1 MAEPDWSLWRTFLAV
16 MEAGSLSGAARSLGV
31 AQPTVGRQIEALEA
45 SLSGEPLFTR
55 SQAGFTP
62 TRAAKALEP
71 HARAMAAAAQT
82 LARTAAG
89 DVSNMSGV
97 VRVSASDVV
106 GAEVLPPILAR
117 FREDWPKIDIEL
129 NLSNRQEDLLR
140 RDADI
145 AVRMARPTQ
154 DALLA
159 RRIGT
164 IRLDFHGHRSYLQ
177 KHGVPRSFDDLL
189 GHTLIGFDRIMTEVS
204 GIRDLPIEVTRDM
217 FSIRTDSELAQL
229 ALLRAGAGICPCQPA
244 IAARDPNLTNLPI
257 EGFDISMEMWVVMHE
272 DLKADRRI
280 KALYDHLVAEL
291 SEAIRPENSRPSLA

>member
-16 MEAGSLSGAARSLGV
+16 MEAGSLSGAARALSI

-45 SLSGEPLFTR
+45 SLAGEPLFTR
-55 SQAGFTP
+55 SQSGFTP
-62 TRAAKALEP
+62 TRTARALEP

-89 DVSNMSGV
+89 EASTMTGV
-97 VRVSASDVV
+97 VRLTASDVV
-106 GAEVLPPILAR
+106 GAEILPPILAR

-129 NLSNRQEDLLR
+129 ALTNRQEDLLR

-164 IRLDFHGHRSYLQ
+164 IPLVFHGHRSYLQ
-177 KHGVPRSFDDLL
+177 KHGVPRSLQDLY
-189 GHTLIGFDRIMTEVS
+189 GHTLIGFDRIPTEVA
-204 GIRDLPIEVTRDM
+204 GVKDLPIEVTRDL
-217 FSIRTDSELAQL
+217 FSIRTDSELGQL
-229 ALLRAGAGICPCQPA
+229 ALMRAGVGLCPCQPA
-244 IAARDPNLTNLPI
+244 IAARDPNLTSLEI
-257 EGFDISMEMWVVMHE
+257 DGFDLSMEMWVVMHE
-272 DLKADRRI
+272 DLKADRRLR
-280 KALYDHLVAEL
+280 AVFDHLVAEL
-291 SEAIRPENSRPSLA
+291 PEAIRVDDARPRSA